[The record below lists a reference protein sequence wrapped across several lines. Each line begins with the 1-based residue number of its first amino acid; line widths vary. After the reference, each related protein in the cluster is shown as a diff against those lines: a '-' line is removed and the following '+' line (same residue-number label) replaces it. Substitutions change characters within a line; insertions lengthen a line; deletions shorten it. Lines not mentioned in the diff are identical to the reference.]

1 MSTASTAA
9 APQAPEKL
17 LRKSKGKRPH
27 FFADPAI
34 DQVMSMIV
42 AMAGEL
48 SIVYDRLDTME
59 RLLDTKGTVSRADIE
74 AYRADAAVEK
84 ERAARREQ
92 SLHRIFRVIDL
103 VKEKSE

>member
-1 MSTASTAA
+1 MTAT
-9 APQAPEKL
+9 PQPPEKL

-59 RLLDTKGTVSRADIE
+59 RLLDSKGTVSRADIE
-74 AYRADAAVEK
+74 AYRADASVEK

-103 VKEKSE
+103 MKEKSE